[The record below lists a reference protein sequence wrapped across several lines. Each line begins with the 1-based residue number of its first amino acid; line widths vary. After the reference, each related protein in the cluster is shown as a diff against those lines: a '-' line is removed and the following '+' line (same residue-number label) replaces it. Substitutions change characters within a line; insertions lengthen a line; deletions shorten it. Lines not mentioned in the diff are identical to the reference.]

1 MVLNGKKQ
9 NLGQINNLNPY
20 SGTERK
26 KIRPRTPQLSSLLCQ
41 LTQSCLHFSKRAV
54 SFSNS
59 GKTFRA
65 REVFFKSVTNFQG
78 KLAQCIA

>member
-26 KIRPRTPQLSSLLCQ
+26 KIRPRTPQLSGLLCQ
-41 LTQSCLHFSKRAV
+41 LTQSTVDR
-54 SFSNS
+54 SFRVC
-59 GKTFRA
+59 TLA
-65 REVFFKSVTNFQG
+65 RER
-78 KLAQCIA
+78 